1 MDDSSPDRDD
11 GTGDDSRG
19 EETGFGDGAGHAGE
33 ADDGFG
39 EEGTEDDS
47 QSGDGDVD
55 DAWRFGLDDVDED
68 GIVQSTIEPGT
79 PSLENALFV
88 VLGVLGM
95 VSLIAWLW
103 ALL

>member
-1 MDDSSPDRDD
+1 MDDSSPDRGD

-19 EETGFGDGAGHAGE
+19 EE
-33 ADDGFG
+33 
-39 EEGTEDDS
+39 GTDEDS
-47 QSGDGDVD
+47 PSGGGDVD

-68 GIVQSTIEPGT
+68 GIVQSTIEPGK

-103 ALL
+103 TVL